1 MAFNSTLSA
10 GNIRRLALLKTQRP
24 YFSLNK
30 PKEIKVVLTIRTS
43 IMILFASRFSS
54 MLGGLSRVNFQSFN
68 PEFLKTVSFSQPT
81 STSSMPLF
89 CFAWVLAQKAPWK
102 AALLVYMQ
110 TSEWNELFS
119 FFYVCKENVL
129 RRLGSNDVLA
139 LGAGHMVQ
147 SHTKSSNVLLH
158 MRFDKVR
165 KYRKQE
171 ICWQPLYLLACE
183 Q

>member
-43 IMILFASRFSS
+43 IMILFTSRFAS

-68 PEFLKTVSFSQPT
+68 PEFLKTMSFSQPT

-89 CFAWVLAQKAPWK
+89 CFAWRLAQKAPWK

-119 FFYVCKENVL
+119 LVL
-129 RRLGSNDVLA
+129 CLQRKCASETGFQWCFGIGSWPYTYGSIPD
-139 LGAGHMVQ
+139 
-147 SHTKSSNVLLH
+147 
-158 MRFDKVR
+158 
-165 KYRKQE
+165 E
-171 ICWQPLYLLACE
+171 IK
-183 Q
+183 